1 MYTIKARHEERNPVL
16 NLKKKYNLAVTRYP
30 YLRVYH
36 CMRLIHLNKDLARD
50 ALIGDENSGRYAEVT
65 LMFHKDEADF
75 LGGESSN
82 GVQLLGDVVILINHG
97 DGLVTGEVHH
107 GVRI

>member
-1 MYTIKARHEERNPVL
+1 
-16 NLKKKYNLAVTRYP
+16 
-30 YLRVYH
+30 
-36 CMRLIHLNKDLARD
+36 
-50 ALIGDENSGRYAEVT
+50 
-65 LMFHKDEADF
+65 MFHKDEADF
-75 LGGESSN
+75 LGGENSN

>member
-1 MYTIKARHEERNPVL
+1 
-16 NLKKKYNLAVTRYP
+16 
-30 YLRVYH
+30 
-36 CMRLIHLNKDLARD
+36 
-50 ALIGDENSGRYAEVT
+50 
-65 LMFHKDEADF
+65 MFHKDEADF

-107 GVRI
+107 VVGLRNSSSSLYRCYPLNNNLSQLSK